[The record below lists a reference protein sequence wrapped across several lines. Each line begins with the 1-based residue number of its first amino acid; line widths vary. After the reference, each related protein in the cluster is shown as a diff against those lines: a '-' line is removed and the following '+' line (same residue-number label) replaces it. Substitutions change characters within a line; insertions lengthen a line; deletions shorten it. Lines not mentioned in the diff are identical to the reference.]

1 MKPRTERQYLPVL
14 LGLASSF
21 AFAATTAAAPAPDEN
36 WPQWRG
42 PLQNG
47 VAPAAN
53 PPTTWS
59 ETNNVKWKVKLP
71 GSGQAT
77 PIIWDNRVFIQTAIP
92 TGKKVEAKPAEAS
105 EPAPPPRPKADGAPP
120 RKGPGGGKGKGG
132 FGPGPKPTEVYQ
144 FAVLCLDRQ
153 TGKVLWQTV
162 AREEVPHEG
171 YQIGR

>member
-1 MKPRTERQYLPVL
+1 MKLRIQRPHWPVL
-14 LGLASSF
+14 LGLAGSL
-21 AFAATTAAAPAPDEN
+21 AFAAAAVAAPAPNEN

-59 ETNNVKWKVKLP
+59 ETNNVKWKVKIP

-105 EPAPPPRPKADGAPP
+105 EQPPATRPEPGGEPPEGARRTRRPGR
-120 RKGPGGGKGKGG
+120 RKGPRRLRRRPQADGSLSIRRSV
-132 FGPGPKPTEVYQ
+132 PGPS
-144 FAVLCLDRQ
+144 DRQ
-153 TGKVLWQTV
+153 SALAAGG
-162 AREEVPHEG
+162 A
-171 YQIGR
+171 

>member
-1 MKPRTERQYLPVL
+1 MKPRTERHYWPAL
-14 LGLASSF
+14 LGLAGSL
-21 AFAATTAAAPAPDEN
+21 AFAAATAAAPAPNEN

-59 ETNNVKWKVKLP
+59 ETNNVKWKVKIP

-92 TGKKVEAKPAEAS
+92 TGKKVEAKPAEAG
-105 EPAPPPRPKADGAPP
+105 EQPPAVR
-120 RKGPGGGKGKGG
+120 
-132 FGPGPKPTEVYQ
+132 
-144 FAVLCLDRQ
+144 
-153 TGKVLWQTV
+153 
-162 AREEVPHEG
+162 AR
-171 YQIGR
+171 GRR